1 MPQLWTQYRVGFAF
15 FNRFQLEI
23 TNFSCGSR
31 SRGQNK
37 DERAAG
43 DITGRTFASV
53 AQECEA
59 GRPKGAFAPRA
70 ARGGPRFPRL
80 HKATARAFSG
90 RLKVGGLEGTR
101 FHLVRLAR
109 GP

>member
-1 MPQLWTQYRVGFAF
+1 MPQLWTRYRVGFAF

-23 TNFSCGSR
+23 TNFSCDSR

-53 AQECEA
+53 AQEC
-59 GRPKGAFAPRA
+59 
-70 ARGGPRFPRL
+70 
-80 HKATARAFSG
+80 
-90 RLKVGGLEGTR
+90 
-101 FHLVRLAR
+101 
-109 GP
+109 

>member
-1 MPQLWTQYRVGFAF
+1 MPQLCTRYRVGFAF
-15 FNRFQLEI
+15 VNRFQLEI

-59 GRPKGAFAPRA
+59 GGPKGPLRLGPLAVAP
-70 ARGGPRFPRL
+70 GFPAL

-90 RLKVGGLEGTR
+90 RLKVGGWRGTR
-101 FHLVRLAR
+101 FYLVRLAR